1 MKRHTAFI
9 AALGLLAFLPAAAS
23 AQSNAGYHVSK
34 RVVLGGDTGW
44 DYLIADTTGH
54 RLYVSHGSH
63 VVVLDLDNLNVVGDI
78 PNTNGVHGIVVVP
91 SAGRGFT
98 SNGRDTSVTIFD
110 LKTLATIGT
119 VKVTGANPDAIMFDP
134 ASERVFTFNGRGAN
148 ATAIDPATGAV
159 AGTVVLNGKPEE
171 AIADGSGRM
180 YVNLEDSSSI
190 AMFDTQTLKVL
201 HTWSLAPC
209 AEPSGLA
216 FDAAHNRLFAACGNG
231 MMAVLDPASG
241 RVVATPHIGD
251 GVDGAGFDPKRQL
264 AFSSNGD
271 GTLTVI
277 REVSPDSF
285 AVVANVPTQA
295 GARTMTLDPKT
306 GRIFLTTAE
315 FGSAPAATTEQ
326 PRPRRPMVPGSFTL
340 LVVGPDAD

>member
-1 MKRHTAFI
+1 MKRVT
-9 AALGLLAFLPAAAS
+9 LVLLAFLAGATALAS
-23 AQSNAGYHVSK
+23 AQAGSSYHVSK

-44 DYLIADTTGH
+44 DYLLADTAGH

-63 VVVLDLDNLNVVGDI
+63 VVVLDLDNLTVVGDI

-134 ASERVFTFNGRGAN
+134 ASGRVFTFNGRGAN
-148 ATAIDPATGAV
+148 ATAIDPATGSV
-159 AGTVVLNGKPEE
+159 TGTVVLNGKPEE
-171 AIADGSGRM
+171 AIADGSGKM

-190 AMFDTQTLKVL
+190 AVFDTRTLRVQ

-209 AEPSGLA
+209 EEPSGLA
-216 FDAAHNRLFAACGNG
+216 FDAAHGRLFAACGNG
-231 MMAVLDPASG
+231 MMAVLNPATG
-241 RVVATPHIGD
+241 KVVATPHIGD
-251 GVDGAGFDPKRQL
+251 GVDGAGFDSKRQL

-295 GARTMTLDPKT
+295 GARTMTLDART

-315 FGSAPAATTEQ
+315 FGTAPAPTAEQ

>member
-1 MKRHTAFI
+1 MKRVALATLAVLS
-9 AALGLLAFLPAAAS
+9 AASSVAS
-23 AQSNAGYHVSK
+23 AQAGSNYHVSK

-44 DYLIADTTGH
+44 DYLLADTAGH
-54 RLYVSHGSH
+54 RLYVSHGTH

-110 LKTLATIGT
+110 LKTLATIST

-134 ASERVFTFNGRGAN
+134 ASGRVFTFNGRGAN
-148 ATAIDPATGAV
+148 ATAIDPVTGSV
-159 AGTVVLNGKPEE
+159 AGTVILNGKPEE
-171 AIADGSGRM
+171 AIADGSGKM

-190 AMFDTQTLKVL
+190 AVFDTRSLTVL

-209 AEPSGLA
+209 EEPSGLA
-216 FDAAHNRLFAACGNG
+216 FDAAHDRLFAACGNG
-231 MMAVLDPASG
+231 MMAVLDPATG
-241 RVVATPHIGD
+241 KVVATPHIGD

-295 GARTMTLDPKT
+295 GARTMTLDART

-315 FGSAPAATTEQ
+315 FGTAQAATTEQ